1 MGVILMD
8 TLIWWL
14 ALLGIG
20 VIALPVC
27 VRIFSSFCDKGY
39 LFAKVLGLAAISYM
53 VFLAATTRLLP
64 FRLFTLLITAALLLL
79 AECLWLLFS
88 RRAAQQLGEVMRE
101 RSFWIHAAAEELV
114 FALALFFWAYLRSR
128 TPAFDHTEMFMDHG
142 FVKSILNA
150 DYLPSLD
157 MWYAGGTINYYYYG
171 QYVTAFLC
179 RLTGRSSGVG
189 YNLMMATLFAMTL
202 MLSFSVVYQL
212 LNMRQS
218 IKRGRA
224 VAGGILSALLVSV
237 SGNAHAFLYGMIF
250 PLMSKLGLMEY
261 TFPHDIDRYWY
272 PDATRYIHCFEDS
285 TDATITEFPLYSFV
299 LSDLHAHVVDI
310 MFVLLFLA
318 LLIVLATTVKGAKQ
332 QKFPPMLILLGFVL
346 GIMGMT
352 NYWDFAIYMV
362 VFAFFAAYQ
371 AWKQYGS
378 WKQPRLYLTVVWQTV
393 CLFLISKLVMLPF
406 SISFDTIH
414 VGLALAQDH
423 SPLNEYLVLW
433 GIPLVWVILFGV
445 YCCHRWKRGM
455 LGQTD
460 MIVVILCICAA
471 GLIAAPEVLYIK
483 DIYTSAPRCNTMFK
497 FTYEA
502 FIMFG
507 LATGYITVC
516 LLYGNGQS
524 GEIQNDSLHGVE
536 STAKSTARSHIVLR
550 SILMLLLLIPPFC
563 YPYFAVHE
571 VYFTGENAGTLD
583 GLAYIAQKDE
593 GEYAAIQW
601 IDENTP
607 ADAVI
612 LEVNALSYTEGDR
625 VSMATGRQTL
635 QGWWTHQML
644 WRNLSSEE
652 LEVRIGEIKE
662 IYEGAEPAAA
672 EQILQKYGIDYI
684 YIGERERDAF
694 PELQLDKLRS
704 LSDHVYDFDGTLLLH
719 CR

>member
-1 MGVILMD
+1 MRAILTD
-8 TLIWWL
+8 VLIWWL

-27 VRIFSSFCDKGY
+27 VRIFSSFRDKGY
-39 LFAKVLGLAAISYM
+39 LFAKVLGLAAVSYM
-53 VFLAATTRLLP
+53 VFLMATTRLLP
-64 FRLFTLLITAALLLL
+64 FRLPTLLFMALLLLL
-79 AECLWLLFS
+79 AECLWILFS
-88 RRAAQQLGEVMRE
+88 GRAAQQLGEVMRS
-101 RSFWIHAAAEELV
+101 RSFWLHALAEELI

-128 TPAFDHTEMFMDHG
+128 TPALDHTEMFMDHG
-142 FVKSILNA
+142 FVKSILNV

-202 MLSFSVVYQL
+202 MLSFSVVCQL
-212 LNMRQS
+212 LNMRQN
-218 IKRGRA
+218 IKKGWA
-224 VAGGILSALLVSV
+224 VAGGILSALLVSI
-237 SGNAHAFLYGMIF
+237 SGNAHALLYGMLF
-250 PLMSKLGLMEY
+250 PLLNQLGLMEY

-310 MFVLLFLA
+310 MLVLLFVA
-318 LLIVLATTVKGAKQ
+318 LLIVFMTRQQGASQ
-332 QKFPPMLILLGFVL
+332 RLFKFDPMLLLLGFIL

-378 WKQPRLYLTVVWQTV
+378 WKQPKLYLMVVWQIV
-393 CLFLISKLVMLPF
+393 CLFLISRLVMLPF
-406 SISFDTIH
+406 TYSFEAIH
-414 VGLALAQDH
+414 VGLALAQEH
-423 SPLNEYLVLW
+423 SPVNEYLVLW
-433 GIPLVWVILFGV
+433 GIPLVWVLLFGV
-445 YCCHRWKRGM
+445 YCRHRWRQGA
-455 LGQTD
+455 LEQTD
-460 MIVVILCICAA
+460 IIVGILCICAV
-471 GLIAAPEVLYIK
+471 GLIAAPEVLYVR

-502 FIMFG
+502 FILFG
-507 LATGYITVC
+507 LMTGYVAVC
-516 LLYGNGQS
+516 LLNQ
-524 GEIQNDSLHGVE
+524 
-536 STAKSTARSHIVLR
+536 KKRVLCG
-550 SILMLLLLIPPFC
+550 ILMLLLLIPPFC
-563 YPYFAVHE
+563 YPYFAIHE

-583 GLAYIAQKDE
+583 GLAYIAQEDA
-593 GEYAAIQW
+593 GEYAVIQW

-612 LEVNALSYTEGDR
+612 LEANALSYTEGDR

-644 WRNLSSEE
+644 WRNMSSEE
-652 LEVRIGEIKE
+652 LNVRIGEIKE
-662 IYEGAEPAAA
+662 IYEGTELAEA
-672 EQILQKYGIDYI
+672 EQLLQKYGIDYI
-684 YIGERERDAF
+684 YIGEREREAF
-694 PELQLDKLRS
+694 PELQTDKLRS
-704 LSDHVYDFDGTLLLH
+704 LSDHIYDFGGTWLLH